1 MKNQAEN
8 IKIPANAKTAL
19 EFLEKA
25 GHTAYLVGGF
35 VRNQIRNQN
44 SEAEAAQDID
54 IATSATPTQTEQ
66 VFAFQKWTTYPLG
79 KKYGTIG
86 LRPKGANQSIEVTT
100 YRTEATYS
108 DGRHPDK
115 ISFAK
120 TIEEDLSRR
129 DFTCNSI
136 ACDKNGNIIDPYNG
150 INDIHNNVIRC
161 VGEPAE
167 RFGEDHLRILRALR
181 FASQLGFTIDK
192 KTERAI
198 RDMKDQIMKVSG
210 ERLRDEL
217 TKLICGPNAKE
228 VLTIYSDVIFEV
240 LPELAPLY
248 KYDQKTKYHSHD
260 AWEHTLIVLDKMPT
274 IATINNDQNN
284 KHTNYSDPQTAT
296 EIGR

>member
-19 EFLEKA
+19 EILEKA

-35 VRNQIRNQN
+35 VRDQIRNQN

-66 VFAFQKWTTYPLG
+66 VFASQKWTTYPLG

-86 LRPKGANQSIEVTT
+86 VLPPTKNGTPSSSKPIEITT
-100 YRTEATYS
+100 FRTEATYTDS
-108 DGRHPDK
+108 RHPDSVK
-115 ISFAK
+115 FAS
-120 TIEEDLSRR
+120 TIDEDLARR
-129 DFTCNSI
+129 DFTCNAI
-136 ACDKNGNIIDPYNG
+136 ACDIRGKLTDPFGGID
-150 INDIHNNVIRC
+150 DIHNNVIRC
-161 VGEPAE
+161 VGRPAE

-192 KTERAI
+192 QTESAI
-198 RDMKDQIMKVSG
+198 RDMKGQITKVSG

-217 TKLICGPNAKE
+217 TKLICGPHAKD

-260 AWEHTLIVLDKMPT
+260 A
-274 IATINNDQNN
+274 
-284 KHTNYSDPQTAT
+284 
-296 EIGR
+296 